1 MDSSFRDCVGTECQS
16 LSESLMSA
24 PGGKEESVVENTP
37 VGRGVEQSVVA
48 VDLAKNIFEIAVS
61 EVPGRISR
69 RHRLKRA
76 DLSAFLAQL
85 PTSTVL
91 LEACGSAHFW
101 ARQAALFGHR
111 VELLP
116 PHHTKRYR
124 QGSKTDR
131 SDAKAMLEAFRNE
144 DLFPVPVKSVEQ
156 QTLAWLH
163 RLRQGAMT
171 TRTARLNTL
180 RAIVRELG
188 ETIPIGAT
196 HVIPRAWALL
206 EDADS
211 VLPSVL
217 RPHLAALCTEIRE
230 LEHRIEQLARDL
242 DRLGGGIEAVRH
254 LRSVP
259 GIGPLT
265 ATALVAFV
273 GSIHRFASGRRFASY
288 LGLVP
293 KERSSGETR
302 RLGRISKRGDT
313 YLRTL
318 LIHGARSVLLSA
330 KRKAEPDDLARWAL
344 GVELERG
351 HNKAAVALANK
362 LARIAW
368 SVWRDARDYQSRFLR
383 KAA

>member
-1 MDSSFRDCVGTECQS
+1 MI
-16 LSESLMSA
+16 
-24 PGGKEESVVENTP
+24 ENTP
-37 VGRGVEQSVVA
+37 AGRAGLHSVVA
-48 VDLAKNIFEIAVS
+48 IDLAKNVFEIAVS
-61 EVPGRISR
+61 EVPGRVAR
-69 RHRLKRA
+69 RHRLKRLELA
-76 DLSAFLAQL
+76 AFLAAL
-85 PTSTVL
+85 PPATIL
-91 LEACGSAHFW
+91 FEACGSSHHW
-101 ARQAALFGHR
+101 ARKAAQFGHR

-116 PHHTKRYR
+116 PHRTAHYR

-131 SDAKAMLEAFRNE
+131 NDTKAMLEAFRNE

-180 RAIVRELG
+180 RAILRELG
-188 ETIPIGAT
+188 ETLPVGAAE
-196 HVIPRAWALL
+196 VVPRAWAFV
-206 EDADS
+206 EDAES
-211 VLPSVL
+211 VVPPLL

-230 LEHRIEQLARDL
+230 LESRRDALERDL
-242 DRLGGGIEAVRH
+242 DRLGQGIEAVRH

-273 GSIHRFASGRRFASY
+273 GTIHRFASARRFASY

-293 KERSSGETR
+293 KEFSSGETR
-302 RLGRISKRGDT
+302 RLGRISKQGDT

-318 LIHGARSVLLSA
+318 LIHGARSILNAA
-330 KRKAEPDDLARWAL
+330 KRKTRPDDLARWAL
-344 GVELERG
+344 GIEATRG

-368 SVWRDARDYQSRFLR
+368 SVWRDDRDYEPRFLT

>member
-1 MDSSFRDCVGTECQS
+1 M
-16 LSESLMSA
+16 
-24 PGGKEESVVENTP
+24 VENTP
-37 VGRGVEQSVVA
+37 VQSGVEHRVVA
-48 VDLAKNIFEIAVS
+48 VDLAKNVFEIAVS
-61 EVPGRISR
+61 EIPGRVAR
-69 RHRLKRA
+69 RHRLKRTE
-76 DLSAFLAQL
+76 LPVFLAQL
-85 PTSTVL
+85 PVSTVL
-91 LEACGSAHFW
+91 LEACGSAHYW
-101 ARQAALFGHR
+101 ARQAARFGHR

-144 DLFPVPVKSVEQ
+144 DLFAVPVKSVEQ
-156 QTLAWLH
+156 QTLGWLH
-163 RLRQGAMT
+163 RLRAGAMT
-171 TRTARLNTL
+171 TRIARLNTL
-180 RAIVRELG
+180 RAILRELG
-188 ETIPIGAT
+188 ETFPVGAAR
-196 HVIPRAWALL
+196 VVPCAWALV
-206 EDADS
+206 EDAGS
-211 VLPSVL
+211 VVPEVL
-217 RPHLAALCTEIRE
+217 RPHLAALCAEIRE
-230 LEHRIEQLARDL
+230 LELRVERLARDL

-273 GSIHRFASGRRFASY
+273 GSVHRFASGRRFASY

-318 LIHGARSVLLSA
+318 LIHGARSVLLAA
-330 KRKAEPDDLARWAL
+330 KRKSEPDALARWAL
-344 GVELERG
+344 GVELQRG

-368 SVWRDARDYQSRFLR
+368 SVWRDARDYEPRSLR
-383 KAA
+383 NAA

>member
-1 MDSSFRDCVGTECQS
+1 
-16 LSESLMSA
+16 
-24 PGGKEESVVENTP
+24 
-37 VGRGVEQSVVA
+37 VVA
-48 VDLAKNIFEIAVS
+48 IDVAKNVFEIAVS
-61 EVPGRISR
+61 EVPGRIAR
-69 RHRLKRA
+69 RHRLKRPELA
-76 DLSAFLAQL
+76 GFLATL
-85 PTSTVL
+85 APATIL
-91 LEACGSAHFW
+91 LEACGSSHHW
-101 ARQAALFGHR
+101 ARTAVEFGHR

-116 PHHTKRYR
+116 PHRTAHYR

-131 SDAKAMLEAFRNE
+131 NDTKAMLEAFRNE

-180 RAIVRELG
+180 RAILRELG
-188 ETIPIGAT
+188 EILPVGAAQ
-196 HVIPRAWALL
+196 VIPRAWALV

-211 VLPSVL
+211 VVPPLL
-217 RPHLAALCTEIRE
+217 RPHLAALCAEIRE
-230 LEHRIEQLARDL
+230 LEARRDALERDL
-242 DRLGGGIEAVRH
+242 DRLGDGIEAVRH

-273 GSIHRFASGRRFASY
+273 GTIHRFASARRFASY

-293 KERSSGETR
+293 KEFSSGETR
-302 RLGRISKRGDT
+302 RFGRISKRGDT

-318 LIHGARSVLLSA
+318 LIHGARSILNAA
-330 KRKAEPDDLARWAL
+330 KRKTRPDDLARWAL
-344 GVELERG
+344 GLEVTRG
-351 HNKAAVALANK
+351 HNRAAVALANK

-368 SVWRDARDYQSRFLR
+368 SVWRDARDYEPRFST